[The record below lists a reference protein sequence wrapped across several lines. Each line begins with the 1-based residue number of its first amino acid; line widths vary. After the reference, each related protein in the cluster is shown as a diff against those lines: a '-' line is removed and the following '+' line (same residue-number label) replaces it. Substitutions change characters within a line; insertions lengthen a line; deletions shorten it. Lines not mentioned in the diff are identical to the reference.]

1 MTYKQKYRIGTL
13 SFFFGVLLI
22 GLLNFLDP
30 VPEPYMTTVIFSV
43 RTVLYFVLLLLWIY
57 SLRTRIM
64 ISKTRDYITMMAGF
78 IILFFMTQ
86 AIKYRALDYHTV
98 LMRYAWYSYY
108 IPLVMICIFF
118 LMACVSFLNT
128 RFNEKLLLIPAAL
141 MVLIVLT
148 NDLHHFVFIPVAGE
162 IFNGGK
168 GSYTRNFFFYL
179 IYAYYFICVIAGLV
193 ILVFAFRGRRE
204 LRRKTVYP
212 FLFLVPWVVI
222 TSLLFY
228 VIMPKNHEPYKEPD
242 IFIFG
247 VIGVIEICIYCGL
260 IPHNENYVGF
270 FKGSRIPSV
279 ITNKELQPVYAT
291 DIPLDADRDTL
302 KSALEKPVYTSSG
315 ELKISGMPV
324 RGGRVFWGTDESS
337 VRRLN
342 EELEEA
348 NRTLSAG
355 NELLKK
361 ENELRASEISI
372 KERER
377 LDRLTSQKM
386 RPYLEQIQ
394 RLLDQSDRDEQGFSR
409 TIERVSSLNCV
420 VKRGANMLLCA
431 GENDSVEAKELLYA
445 VKELATVYEAADTL
459 RAQVVHFQDFTLSAD
474 SMIALLDSVR
484 ILLDLCSDNGI
495 KEVGIIIEERSYVL
509 MIHGELSA
517 ELPELAL
524 PVRVEKDDD
533 LYQITVSA
541 KGGDE
546 IC

>member
-1 MTYKQKYRIGTL
+1 MTYKQKYRIGAI
-13 SFFFGVLLI
+13 SFFFGVLMI
-22 GLLNFLDP
+22 GVLNVLDP
-30 VPEPYMTTVIFSV
+30 VPEPYLTTVIYSV

-57 SLRTRIM
+57 SLRMRIL
-64 ISKTRDYITMMAGF
+64 ISKTRDYITIMAGF
-78 IILFFMTQ
+78 IILFFLTQ
-86 AIKYRALDYHTV
+86 AIKYRVLDYHPT

-118 LMACVSFLNT
+118 LMACISFLNT
-128 RFNEKLLLIPAAL
+128 KFNEKLLLIPAAL
-141 MVLIVLT
+141 LVLIVLT
-148 NDLHHFVFIPVAGE
+148 NDLHHLVFIPVAGE
-162 IFNGGK
+162 TFDGEK
-168 GSYTRNFFFYL
+168 GSYTRNFMFYL

-193 ILVFAFRGRRE
+193 ILVIAFRSRKE

-228 VIMPKNHEPYKEPD
+228 VIMPKYHEPYKEPD

-260 IPHNENYVGF
+260 IPHNENYIGF
-270 FKGSRIPSV
+270 FKGSRIPAV
-279 ITNKELQPVYAT
+279 ITDKTLSPVYET
-291 DIPLDADRDTL
+291 DIKLDADAATL
-302 KSALEKPVYTSSG
+302 EQAVNSPVYNSSP

-324 RGGRVFWGTDESS
+324 HGGYVFWGTDESS
-337 VRRLN
+337 IRKLN
-342 EELEEA
+342 KELEEA
-348 NRTLSAG
+348 NQTLSAG

-361 ENELRASEISI
+361 ENELRASEISV

-386 RPYLEQIQ
+386 RPYLDRIE
-394 RLLDQSDRDEQGFSR
+394 RLLENAGSDEQGFEH

-431 GENDSVEAKELLYA
+431 DENGTVEAKELMYA

-459 RAQVVHFQDFTLSAD
+459 RAQVIHFQDFTLSAD
-474 SMIALLDSVR
+474 DMIALLDSVR

-495 KEVGIIIEERSYVL
+495 KEVGVIIENRSCTL
-509 MIHGELSA
+509 LIQSGLCAEIQELK
-517 ELPELAL
+517 L
-524 PVRVEKDDD
+524 PVNVEKDDE
-533 LYQITVSA
+533 LYRITVSV

-546 IC
+546 K